1 MKFTENTETAGYL
14 LVCDEKLTVLIKLNK
29 CTQLKV
35 DFNDFFLTYLPF
47 RCLILGFVSLSSSF
61 FLIWHK
67 KHARTG
73 KMKKKEKRSQMMRN
87 INFIRFPRVSVSFGP
102 AVFQL
107 KFLRSNWQIKTAR
120 NYCLTDV
127 NVYKILTKPFYTK
140 RPTNRIVVVVLE
152 IVLNLYL
159 IPCIDTA
166 LPVCHILIIVMPVYI
181 PLPGS
186 QTV

>member
-1 MKFTENTETAGYL
+1 
-14 LVCDEKLTVLIKLNK
+14 
-29 CTQLKV
+29 
-35 DFNDFFLTYLPF
+35 
-47 RCLILGFVSLSSSF
+47 
-61 FLIWHK
+61 
-67 KHARTG
+67 
-73 KMKKKEKRSQMMRN
+73 MKKKEKRSQMMRN

-152 IVLNLYL
+152 IVLEIYL
-159 IPCIDTA
+159 SF
-166 LPVCHILIIVMPVYI
+166 PVLKQRFLFVIY
-181 PLPGS
+181 
-186 QTV
+186 